1 MKRTYTFIACLL
13 IGLMTIRTDASES
26 YPQIEIV
33 TTSGNIVVELDRN
46 RAPKTV
52 ENFLNY
58 VESGAYIGTIFHRV
72 IPGFVIQ
79 TGGYDVNLDEIETL
93 PEIINESGNG
103 LKNQRMSLGMA
114 RTNEPHSAS
123 SQFYINLN
131 DNFSLDPM
139 PTRWG
144 YAVFGDVIDGFSVVD
159 DIASN
164 ATQTTKGFQDVPVA
178 PIIILEVKRID

>member
-13 IGLMTIRTDASES
+13 IGLMTIRTDASEN

-33 TTSGNIVVELDRN
+33 TTSGTIVVELDRN

-79 TGGYDVNLDEIETL
+79 TGGYDVNLDEIDTL

>member
-1 MKRTYTFIACLL
+1 MKRTYIFIACL
-13 IGLMTIRTDASES
+13 ICLMTINTDASEN

-33 TTSGNIVVELDRN
+33 TTSGTIVVELDRN

-79 TGGYDVNLDEIETL
+79 TGGYDVNLDEIDTL

-144 YAVFGDVIDGFSVVD
+144 YACLLYTSPSPRDQRGSRMPSS
-159 DIASN
+159 A
-164 ATQTTKGFQDVPVA
+164 
-178 PIIILEVKRID
+178 

>member
-1 MKRTYTFIACLL
+1 MKRTYLTITCLL
-13 IGLMTIRTDASES
+13 IGLMTIRLDASEN

-33 TTSGNIVVELDRN
+33 TTSGTIVVELDRN

-93 PEIINESGNG
+93 SEIINESGNG

-123 SQFYINLN
+123 SQFYINLS

-159 DIASN
+159 GIASN
-164 ATQTTKGFQDVPVA
+164 ATQSTKGFQDVPVA

>member
-13 IGLMTIRTDASES
+13 IGLMTIRTDASEN

-33 TTSGNIVVELDRN
+33 TTSGTILVELDRN

-164 ATQTTKGFQDVPVA
+164 ATQSTKGFQDVPLA

>member
-1 MKRTYTFIACLL
+1 MKRTYLTITCLL
-13 IGLMTIRTDASES
+13 IGLMTIRLDASEN

-33 TTSGNIVVELDRN
+33 TTSGTIVVELDRN

-123 SQFYINLN
+123 SQFYINLS
-131 DNFSLDPM
+131 DNSSLDPM

-159 DIASN
+159 GIASN
-164 ATQTTKGFQDVPVA
+164 ATQSTKGFQDVPVA